1 MPKLIYATTNP
12 GKFAEVQKIMAHHGL
27 SIVSPAQ
34 LGIELEVDEP
44 GTTLEENARL
54 KAEAYLDLVPSGT
67 IIIGDDTG
75 VEIDALGGE
84 PGIKV
89 RRWKGYKMSD
99 EEIIE
104 YCLARLAKVPSSQ
117 RGAQFRTVLAIAQ
130 NGRSIKYFD
139 GILRGKIL
147 SAPKPARREGMPF
160 WPIFYLPGLKMTLGE
175 FHSQSIDFQ
184 LEHPTHREL
193 AVEAALPYLRSL
205 HTSPA

>member
-27 SIVSPAQ
+27 SIASPAE
-34 LGIELEVDEP
+34 LEIELEVEEP

-54 KAEAYLDLVPSGT
+54 KAEAYLDLVPAGT

-99 EEIIE
+99 EEIISYTIE
-104 YCLARLAKVPSSQ
+104 RLHGVPAKL
-117 RGAQFRTVLAIAQ
+117 RGAQFRTVLAMAQ
-130 NGRSIKYFD
+130 KGKSIKYFD

-147 SAPKPARREGMPF
+147 STPKPARREGMPF
-160 WPIFYLPGLKMTLGE
+160 WPIFYLPELRMTLGE
-175 FHSQSIDFQ
+175 FHSQPMDFQ
-184 LEHPTHREL
+184 LGHPTHREK
-193 AVEAALPYLRSL
+193 AVLAALPYLRSL
-205 HTSPA
+205 CTSQV